1 MRNRGNAREHPF
13 ASRKNISI
21 SGLGWGAAL
30 LAAAL
35 MVTVDV
41 LSRKIFSITMSGSD
55 EYSGYVF
62 SATTT
67 WAYSYCL
74 LHRSNVRI
82 DALYNY
88 LPRKVTAILDVVGL
102 PLLFY
107 FMSIMTYYA
116 MVSFVDSWV
125 NNSVS
130 ITTLGTPQWIP
141 QLFWVAGLILFFVT
155 LIFVVVYSII
165 ALLQRNWDLV
175 ARVAGVPSIAE
186 TMQEETHGI
195 DVALVSESS
204 AKAKE

>member
-1 MRNRGNAREHPF
+1 MLESIH
-13 ASRKNISI
+13 SRLERISQLAVWV
-21 SGLGWGAAL
+21 GGAAL

-41 LSRKIFSITMSGSD
+41 LSRKIFNVTMSGSD

-102 PLLFY
+102 LLLFY

-175 ARVAGVPSIAE
+175 ARVAGVPSTAE

>member
-1 MRNRGNAREHPF
+1 MLESIH
-13 ASRKNISI
+13 SRLERISQLAVWV
-21 SGLGWGAAL
+21 GGAAL

-41 LSRKIFSITMSGSD
+41 LSRKIFSVTMSGSD

-102 PLLFY
+102 LLLFY

-195 DVALVSESS
+195 DVALADESS

>member
-1 MRNRGNAREHPF
+1 MLESIH
-13 ASRKNISI
+13 SRLERISQLAVWV
-21 SGLGWGAAL
+21 GGAAL
-30 LAAAL
+30 LAAAV

-41 LSRKIFSITMSGSD
+41 FARKIFNITMSGSD

-88 LPRKVTAILDVVGL
+88 LPRKVTAVLDVFGL
-102 PLLFY
+102 LLLLY
-107 FMSIMTYYA
+107 YMSIMTYYA
-116 MVSFVDSWV
+116 MISFLDSWV
-125 NNSVS
+125 SNSVS

-141 QLFWVAGLILFFVT
+141 QLFWVAGLILFFIT
-155 LIFVVVYSII
+155 LIFVVLYSIT

-195 DVALVSESS
+195 DVALASESN
-204 AKAKE
+204 AKARE

>member
-1 MRNRGNAREHPF
+1 MLESIH
-13 ASRKNISI
+13 SRLERISQLAVWV
-21 SGLGWGAAL
+21 GGAAL

-41 LSRKIFSITMSGSD
+41 LSRKIFNVTMSGSD

-62 SATTT
+62 SARTT

-74 LHRSNVRI
+74 LQRSNVRI

-102 PLLFY
+102 LLLFY

-175 ARVAGVPSIAE
+175 ARVAGVPSIEE

>member
-1 MRNRGNAREHPF
+1 MLESIH
-13 ASRKNISI
+13 SRLERISQLAVWV
-21 SGLGWGAAL
+21 GGAAL
-30 LAAAL
+30 LAAAV

-41 LSRKIFSITMSGSD
+41 FARKIFNVTMSGSD
-55 EYSGYVF
+55 EYSGYIF

-88 LPRKVTAILDVVGL
+88 LPRKVTAVLDVVGL
-102 PLLFY
+102 LLLFY
-107 FMSIMTYYA
+107 YMSIMTYYA
-116 MVSFVDSWV
+116 MISFLDSWV
-125 NNSVS
+125 SNSVS

-141 QLFWVAGLILFFVT
+141 QLFWVAGLILFFIT
-155 LIFVVVYSII
+155 LIFVVLYSIA

-195 DVALVSESS
+195 DVALASESN
-204 AKAKE
+204 AKARE

>member
-1 MRNRGNAREHPF
+1 MLESIH
-13 ASRKNISI
+13 SRLERLSQLAVWV
-21 SGLGWGAAL
+21 GGAAL

-41 LSRKIFSITMSGSD
+41 LARKIFSVTMSGSD

-88 LPRKVTAILDVVGL
+88 LPRKITAILDVVGL
-102 PLLFY
+102 LLLFY

-155 LIFVVVYSII
+155 LIFVVFYSIV

-186 TMQEETHGI
+186 TMQEETQGI

>member
-1 MRNRGNAREHPF
+1 MLESIH
-13 ASRKNISI
+13 SRLERISQLAVWV
-21 SGLGWGAAL
+21 GGAAL
-30 LAAAL
+30 LAAAV

-41 LSRKIFSITMSGSD
+41 LSRKIFNVTMSGSD

-82 DALYNY
+82 DALYNF
-88 LPRKVTAILDVVGL
+88 LPRKVTALLDIIGL
-102 PLLFY
+102 LLLFY

-130 ITTLGTPQWIP
+130 ITTLGTPQRIP
-141 QLFWVAGLILFFVT
+141 QLFCVAALILFFVT
-155 LIFVVVYSII
+155 LIFVVIYSVV

-175 ARVAGVPSIAE
+175 AKIAGVPSIAE
-186 TMQEETHGI
+186 TMQEETPGI
-195 DVALVSESS
+195 DVALAGESS
-204 AKAKE
+204 AEAKE

>member
-1 MRNRGNAREHPF
+1 MLESIH
-13 ASRKNISI
+13 SRLERISQLAVWV
-21 SGLGWGAAL
+21 GGAAL

-41 LSRKIFSITMSGSD
+41 LARKIFSVTMSGSD

-88 LPRKVTAILDVVGL
+88 LPRKITAILDVVGL
-102 PLLFY
+102 LLLFY

-155 LIFVVVYSII
+155 LIFVVFYSIV

-186 TMQEETHGI
+186 TMQEETQGI
-195 DVALVSESS
+195 DVALVGESS
-204 AKAKE
+204 AMAKE

>member
-1 MRNRGNAREHPF
+1 MLESIH
-13 ASRKNISI
+13 SRLERISQLAVWV
-21 SGLGWGAAL
+21 GGAAL

-41 LSRKIFSITMSGSD
+41 LSRKIFNITMSGSD

-102 PLLFY
+102 LLLFY

-175 ARVAGVPSIAE
+175 ARIAGVPSIAE

>member
-1 MRNRGNAREHPF
+1 MLESIHSRLERISQF
-13 ASRKNISI
+13 AVWV
-21 SGLGWGAAL
+21 GGAAL

-41 LSRKIFSITMSGSD
+41 LARKIFSVTMSGSD

-88 LPRKVTAILDVVGL
+88 LPRKITAILDVVGL
-102 PLLFY
+102 LLLFY

-155 LIFVVVYSII
+155 LIFVVFYSIV

-186 TMQEETHGI
+186 TMQEETQGI

>member
-1 MRNRGNAREHPF
+1 MLESIH
-13 ASRKNISI
+13 SRLERISQLAVWV
-21 SGLGWGAAL
+21 GGAAL

-102 PLLFY
+102 LLLFY

-195 DVALVSESS
+195 DVALADESS

>member
-1 MRNRGNAREHPF
+1 MLESIH
-13 ASRKNISI
+13 SRLERISQLAVWV
-21 SGLGWGAAL
+21 GGAAL

-41 LSRKIFSITMSGSD
+41 LSRKIFSVTMSGSD

-102 PLLFY
+102 LLLFY

>member
-1 MRNRGNAREHPF
+1 MLESIH
-13 ASRKNISI
+13 SRLERISQLAVWV
-21 SGLGWGAAL
+21 GGAAL

-41 LSRKIFSITMSGSD
+41 LSRKIFNITMSGSD

-102 PLLFY
+102 LLLFY

-155 LIFVVVYSII
+155 LIFVVVYSFI